1 MDSRVVDGG
10 GGTDIRV
17 DAYGPADAQPVVLLH
32 GYSQSRLA
40 WREQY
45 ESPLADDYRLVVPDL
60 RGHGASSLADN
71 YDDPELWAADVEA
84 VLDAEGAEDAVL
96 VGWSY
101 AGLVAMDYVAQRG
114 TDRLAGLVLVDAV
127 VSIGV
132 ADAAAELGETYVGL
146 MDGLTSGDAVES
158 VAACEALV
166 RLCRADEPDSE
177 ELYTDLGYTVAV
189 PPSVRDALRAR
200 VVDHEDVLAG
210 LDVPA
215 LVVQG
220 TADAVVLAET
230 AERYAE
236 MAPDAELV
244 TYAGVGHSPF
254 REVPDQFDA
263 DLRRFVDGL

>member
-45 ESPLADDYRLVVPDL
+45 RSALADDYRLVVPDL
-60 RGHGASSLADN
+60 RGHGASELADE
-71 YDDPELWAADVEA
+71 YDDPERWAADIEA
-84 VLDAEGAEDAVL
+84 VLDAEDAENAVL

-101 AGLVAMDYVAQRG
+101 GGLVAMDYVTEQD

-132 ADAAAELGETYVGL
+132 TDAAAELGDTYVGL

-166 RLCRADEPDSE
+166 RLCRADEPEPE
-177 ELYTDLGYTVAV
+177 ELYTDLGYTVSV
-189 PPSVRDALRAR
+189 PPRVRDALRAR
-200 VVDHEDVLAG
+200 VVDHEDVLAE

-220 TADAVVLAET
+220 ADDAVVLEAT
-230 AERYAE
+230 AARYAA
-236 MAPDAELV
+236 MAPDAQLV
-244 TYAGVGHSPF
+244 TYEGVGHSPF
-254 REVPDQFDA
+254 REVPERFEN
-263 DLRRFVDGL
+263 DLRAFVDAL